1 MNRKKAVFN
10 WSGGKDSAHAL
21 WKAMQSGEY
30 DIVALLTTINRDTKL
45 STMHD
50 IPMALLEEQSRSI
63 GIPLRVVDLQPQG
76 NMEEYNRSMGAAVEH
91 FKAQGVTHFIFGDI
105 FLHDVR
111 SYREKQLKPMGIETV
126 EPLWGP
132 TTEEVMEDYL
142 QSGFKTVVVTT
153 MGDGLGEAAIGK
165 EIDREFV
172 DHLPDGCDPNGEN
185 GEYHTFCY
193 DGPIFACPIPF
204 HIAKVSQASYEV
216 KMDNGK
222 TEKFSYYFSQLEKGY
237 KAR

>member
-91 FKAQGVTHFIFGDI
+91 FRAQVDPTRIGLGDI
-105 FLHDVR
+105 FIKFPYIVVLIV
-111 SYREKQLKPMGIETV
+111 SETPYVGIGIV
-126 EPLWGP
+126 L
-132 TTEEVMEDYL
+132 
-142 QSGFKTVVVTT
+142 
-153 MGDGLGEAAIGK
+153 
-165 EIDREFV
+165 
-172 DHLPDGCDPNGEN
+172 
-185 GEYHTFCY
+185 
-193 DGPIFACPIPF
+193 
-204 HIAKVSQASYEV
+204 
-216 KMDNGK
+216 
-222 TEKFSYYFSQLEKGY
+222 
-237 KAR
+237 